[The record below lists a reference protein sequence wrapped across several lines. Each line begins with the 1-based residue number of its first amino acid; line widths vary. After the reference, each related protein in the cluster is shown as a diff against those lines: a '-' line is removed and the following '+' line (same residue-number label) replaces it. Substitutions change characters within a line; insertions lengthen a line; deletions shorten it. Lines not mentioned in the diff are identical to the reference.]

1 MWIIWQ
7 FFFSVRYS
15 ELYRVNPKK
24 HETLSNNPSTHISI
38 NRINNIIVFKTID
51 GYKLEIQTPGTMKLF
66 GSTNKLIDQTIN
78 EENAPSLE
86 VVEVASVQY
95 NLVGNQ
101 H

>member
-1 MWIIWQ
+1 M
-7 FFFSVRYS
+7 
-15 ELYRVNPKK
+15 
-24 HETLSNNPSTHISI
+24 
-38 NRINNIIVFKTID
+38 IVFKTID

-78 EENAPSLE
+78 EENAPSLD